1 MEDDSIPVQH
11 SQDTIVYSEQQHTDY
26 DENADFSDDDCVFCM
41 IVNGM
46 NEGTEI
52 LKKVGLLPAWL
63 SWRNTQGFTG

>member
-63 SWRNTQGFTG
+63 S